1 MFHGSMVALVTPM
14 HENGAIDFDS
24 LANLIEWHI
33 ESGSNALV
41 ILGTTG
47 ESATINFNERAA
59 ILKFVIEQTRDRIP
73 IIAGTGSNSTS
84 ETIKLTYHAM
94 EVGADASL
102 LVTPYYNKP
111 TQEGMIQHYLAVA
124 NSVAMPL
131 ILYNV
136 PSRTGCDLLPETV
149 YRLAKVTN
157 IIGLKE
163 ATGDIK
169 RVNTLL
175 ELCGATIDL
184 YSGDDISSLDF
195 MLAGGKG
202 VISVTANV
210 APKFMHKMCQAVL
223 EGEIEK
229 AKDLQNRLMP
239 LHKQLFVESNPIP
252 VKWVLQEMGKIKS
265 GIRLPLT
272 ILGSSYYQSVRTAMQ
287 QAGVI

>member
-33 ESGSNALV
+33 ESGSDALV

-59 ILKFVIEQTRDRIP
+59 VLKFVMEQTRDSIP
-73 IIAGTGSNSTS
+73 LIAGTGTNSTS
-84 ETIKLTYHAM
+84 ETIKLTRHAM
-94 EVGADASL
+94 EVGVDASL

-111 TQEGMIQHYLAVA
+111 TQEGMVQHYLAVA

-149 YRLAKVTN
+149 YHLAKVPN

-175 ELCGATIDL
+175 ELCDDNIDL

-202 VISVTANV
+202 IISVTANV
-210 APKFMHKMCQAVL
+210 APQVMREMCQAVL
-223 EGEIEK
+223 DGEIEK
-229 AKDLQNRLMP
+229 ANDLQNRLMP

-272 ILGSSYYQSVRTAMQ
+272 ILESSHHQSVRTAMQ
-287 QAGVI
+287 QAGVT